1 MNNFQSVE
9 YVAYPFG
16 AYNNDF
22 IDVLKNN
29 NVKLAFTLSD
39 NKKATRN
46 DSDFIVNRVNVSKD
60 IPLYKFA
67 LRFLLPY

>member
-1 MNNFQSVE
+1 MRSLKSYE

-16 AYNNDF
+16 ICNDIF
-22 IDVLKNN
+22 IESLKGE
-29 NVKLAFTLSD
+29 NVKLAFLLAD

-46 DSDFIVNRVNVSKD
+46 DNDFKVNRINVSTDK
-60 IPLYKFA
+60 PLYKFA